1 MNRTMLKQL
10 AKIGLSIDQ
19 WNIRADLYIWEKG
32 TQNSAFS
39 LWTILQ
45 WACIKIWLLP
55 YWSVRQI
62 SRQSN

>member
-10 AKIGLSIDQ
+10 IMNIKHKEHMAKIGLLFDQ
-19 WNIRADLYIWEKG
+19 WNIRADLYIWERG

-45 WACIKIWLLP
+45 
-55 YWSVRQI
+55 
-62 SRQSN
+62 